1 MRTKKIE
8 LEVDQIGE
16 QGRSL
21 TIEEQL
27 RISEYIH
34 KSKLKR
40 KRQTKRKHETV

>member
-1 MRTKKIE
+1 MRTKRLE

-27 RISEYIH
+27 KISDYIQ

-40 KRQTKRKHETV
+40 QLETARKHVTV